1 MQKKDHEIQTLRDEL
16 RKHGAKEMMQ
26 PLSNQP
32 ACYLFGAGQRDDAA
46 AV

>member
-32 ACYLFGAGQRDDAA
+32 CYLFGAGPKR
-46 AV
+46 